1 MRVPTSLKTLAL
13 LGIASL
19 GLAGAPSHA
28 DNGFVYFY
36 GNQNANPWIQNQAM
50 QQARFQ
56 AELRNR
62 IAQLDQRQDA
72 QLKRILNGMEDG
84 RLTSREAVG
93 LLREHLA
100 ISALERKYLADG
112 RLGPNELRDLEA
124 RLEEANRHI
133 TFENRDR
140 ERERDRDNRDN
151 RDPRGPAG
159 HPGDWE
165 RR

>member
-1 MRVPTSLKTLAL
+1 MRVSTSLKTLAA

-19 GLAGAPSHA
+19 ALAGAPSHA
-28 DNGFVYFY
+28 DNGYVYFY
-36 GNQNANPWIQNQAM
+36 GNPQANPWLQNQAM
-50 QQARFQ
+50 QQARYQ

-62 IAQLDQRQDA
+62 IAQLDLRQDA
-72 QLKRILNGMEDG
+72 QLKRILDGMEG
-84 RLTSREAVG
+84 GQLTTREAVG

-100 ISALERKYLADG
+100 ISSVERKYLADG

-140 ERERDRDNRDN
+140 ERERDRD
-151 RDPRGPAG
+151 PRGPAG
-159 HPGDWE
+159 RPGDWE